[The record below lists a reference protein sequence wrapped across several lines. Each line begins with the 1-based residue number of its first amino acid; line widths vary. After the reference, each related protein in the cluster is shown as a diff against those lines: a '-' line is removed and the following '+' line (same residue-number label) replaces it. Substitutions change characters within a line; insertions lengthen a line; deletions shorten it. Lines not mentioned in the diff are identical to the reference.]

1 MKLRHLIVPALL
13 VLPLLACDDG
23 DSPGAGDGGMDAATA
38 ADGGGGDVPVVA
50 LGSCV
55 GLVTTSELKGSIDV
69 DQTWQGAV
77 AVTGPVTVNAAKI
90 TIAAG
95 TTLVMGPDAS
105 IEFGWN
111 SNVASVFARGTV
123 AAPIRFCGK
132 AATAGYWNRLIVG
145 DKVTSDSVFENV
157 AITEGGQVKA
167 GETNGA
173 ALVLKAPV
181 LISGVQVAASGADG
195 IEAIDF
201 KDGSA
206 NLTVTG
212 AAKVP
217 LALDGSGAATHLPL
231 GGSYTGNGANMI
243 AIRFDQILAE
253 TAFKNPGVP
262 YLQEKTVRVMEPV
275 KVTFDKGVDYRLAV
289 DTELEI
295 GWNSNA
301 STVVANGTAALPVI
315 FGRASAT
322 AGMWKTIKIG
332 NMVRSD
338 SVLNYVT
345 ISGGGNGGPALDVQ
359 AAITVKNVTLD
370 GNKTGLALDGAGFG
384 TASTALSIT
393 HTMDVPATVDLT
405 NAITLPKGGSYAGN
419 SKDWILVMGG
429 DLTGTGT
436 LANLGVPY
444 RLEGKPQTSL
454 SSSLT
459 IEAGT
464 TFLMG
469 PDAELEFG
477 WNSGPSTVTAVGT
490 AAAPIVFRGA
500 EDVVGYWDGIIVGT
514 MVATSSKFD
523 YVQVSNGGKAT
534 DGGLRLLKPAV
545 SVTNSKFSKSAGFGI
560 FKTVGDATDYSAA
573 PTGNTFD
580 MNALGPVG
588 PLP

>member
-13 VLPLLACDDG
+13 VWPLLACDDG
-23 DSPGAGDGGMDAATA
+23 DSPGAADAGMDAAVA
-38 ADGGGGDVPVVA
+38 ADGGGGVDVPVVA

-55 GLVTTSELKGSIDV
+55 GLVTTSTLAESIDT
-69 DQTWQGAV
+69 DQTWQGAI
-77 AVTGPVTVNAAKI
+77 AVTGKVRVNAAKI

-95 TTLVMGPDAS
+95 TTLVMGSDAS

-111 SNVASVFARGTV
+111 SNIASVFARGTV

-132 AATAGYWNRLIVG
+132 VATAGYWNQLIVG
-145 DKVTSDSVFENV
+145 NKVTSDSVFENV
-157 AITEGGQVKA
+157 AITEGGQM
-167 GETNGA
+167 TGA
-173 ALVLKAPV
+173 ALELNAPV
-181 LISGVQVAASGADG
+181 MISGMQVAASGADG
-195 IEAIDF
+195 VHATDF

-217 LALDGSGAATHLPL
+217 LALGESGGATHLPL
-231 GGSYTGNGANMI
+231 GGTFTGNGTDVI
-243 AIRFDQILAE
+243 ALRFDSIEVE
-253 TAFKNPGVP
+253 TAFKNAGVP
-262 YLQEKTVRVMEPV
+262 YLQEMPV
-275 KVTFDKGVDYRLAV
+275 KVMAPVKITFDKGVDYRLAV
-289 DTELEI
+289 DTILEI

-301 STVVANGTAALPVI
+301 ASVVANGTAALPVR

-322 AGMWKTIKIG
+322 AGMWKSIIIG

-345 ISGGGNGGPALDVQ
+345 IGGGGNGGPALDVH

-370 GNKTGLALDGAGFG
+370 GNQTGLALDGPGFG
-384 TASTALSIT
+384 AASTALNIT
-393 HTMDVPATVDLT
+393 HTMDVPATVELQD
-405 NAITLPKGGSYAGN
+405 AITMPKGGSYAGN
-419 SKDWILVMGG
+419 TKDWIVVMGG
-429 DLTGTGT
+429 DLSTAGT

-444 RLEGKPQTSL
+444 RLEGDLRTGG
-454 SSSLT
+454 SSALT

-464 TFLMG
+464 TLLMG
-469 PDAELEFG
+469 PDAQLEFG
-477 WNSGPSTVTAVGT
+477 WNSSPSTVTAVGT
-490 AAAPIVFRGA
+490 AAAPIVFKGA
-500 EDVVGYWDGIIVGT
+500 EDVVGYWNGLVVGT

-560 FKTVGDATDYSAA
+560 FKTVGDATDYAGA